1 MKNHNRPNATAVN
14 GQKKNRRGAGSSSVA
29 RVENVHMDTK
39 GEKNYTATMTRF
51 FIDAFH
57 VMREGCCLGAR
68 NPSVIIMTER
78 RK

>member
-1 MKNHNRPNATAVN
+1 MKNHDRSDATAVN
-14 GQKKNRRGAGSSSVA
+14 GQKKNRRGAGSPFVA

-57 VMREGCCLGAR
+57 VMSEGRRLGAR

>member
-1 MKNHNRPNATAVN
+1 MKSHNRPDATAVN
-14 GQKKNRRGAGSSSVA
+14 GQKKNRRGAGSPFVA

-57 VMREGCCLGAR
+57 VMSEGRRLGAR